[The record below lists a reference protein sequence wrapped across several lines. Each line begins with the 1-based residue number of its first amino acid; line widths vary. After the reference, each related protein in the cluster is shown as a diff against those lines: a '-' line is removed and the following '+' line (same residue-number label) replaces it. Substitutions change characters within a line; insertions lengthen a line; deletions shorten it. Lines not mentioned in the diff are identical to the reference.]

1 MNFHMV
7 WGIGLITASS
17 LLMNDATHSEA
28 SESLAGSSHYREE
41 RHHCRK
47 DDLRQSNRHSRL
59 KQLSLKAHFHYQVQ
73 VSLSLMLIDAVWK
86 RQRRETFWHPIHS
99 LSFSFFFF
107 FFLSFSVIILK
118 CRVSRWAESH
128 TFCQGSLCIVLP
140 GTSFLTTS
148 KGSKI
153 EFRFKKYMKQIYS
166 QRSYCVLVGFGTFL
180 FVFILFCNFLYSFF
194 LVFVHYRLLCS

>member
-59 KQLSLKAHFHYQVQ
+59 KQLSLKAHFHYQVK
-73 VSLSLMLIDAVWK
+73 VPLSLMLIDAVWK
-86 RQRRETFWHPIHS
+86 RQKKGDFLTSNSRSILFF
-99 LSFSFFFF
+99 LFFFF
-107 FFLSFSVIILK
+107 SLFFSDNTQVKSQSLSWISHILPRFSLHCSARNKLPNNIKEIKNRIL
-118 CRVSRWAESH
+118 
-128 TFCQGSLCIVLP
+128 L
-140 GTSFLTTS
+140 
-148 KGSKI
+148 
-153 EFRFKKYMKQIYS
+153 
-166 QRSYCVLVGFGTFL
+166 
-180 FVFILFCNFLYSFF
+180 
-194 LVFVHYRLLCS
+194 